1 MPKTA
6 TAQIDKL
13 KVPPHSIEA
22 EQAVLGGLLLSGQ
35 AWDQIADIV
44 LEEDFY
50 RQDHQLILRAVK
62 ELNDK
67 GSPTDAI
74 TVSGWFE
81 SNGLL
86 ERVDGGAYISSLA
99 NFTPS
104 AANIRSYAEIVREKS
119 VLRQLID
126 IGSEITNSAFRSD
139 GKDSSELME
148 EAERAVFAIADQS
161 KRGKSYV
168 TMSETLKE
176 AFQKIQELHTN
187 ARDITGVATGFSDL
201 DRMTA
206 GMQPSDLIIIAG
218 RPAMG
223 KTTFAMNIAE
233 NAAIRHDIPVAVFS
247 MEMSSLQLVMRLFSS
262 LGQIDQGKLRTGRLD
277 DTDWPNLTSAMTMLN
292 KTKFFIDETPS
303 LSPSDLRARARRLK
317 KEHDIGLLVVDYL
330 QLMAI
335 PGGNENRATE
345 ISEIS
350 RTLKAI
356 AKELNIPVLALSQLN
371 RQLEQRPNKRP
382 VMADLRECVTG
393 DPRVVCANGEH
404 VPIREL
410 VGKTPDVIALTDKQK
425 LVSCRSDKVWKVG
438 RKPVFEISLA
448 SGRKF
453 TATAGHRMFAFD
465 GWRELGELKT
475 GDRLALARQ
484 LPEPEST
491 ISWSDSRVALLGQM
505 IGDGSYLKGQPLR
518 YTTNSEDNSELVRQ
532 AAEQEFGLKVNRHES
547 DGSWHQLVF
556 SGNGNRWHPAGMNL
570 WLRELGIF
578 DQRSHEKHIPVE
590 AFKLSNLQTGLLL
603 RNLWATDGT
612 IHTRKSGQKGS
623 HVIHYSTN
631 SPQLAKDVAALL
643 LRLGIVARIRKT
655 QKGDYRPGYLV
666 TITGMEMQH
675 AFLERV
681 GAFGPRR
688 IQAEKLANTLRGKKA
703 VTNVDSLPQEIF
715 SYICEQLMLKGIST
729 RKAAS
734 IRGTSYGGMAH
745 FTFSPSR
752 EVVQSYADML
762 DDDYLQMHA
771 NSDVFWDRVVEIKA
785 KGEEDVY
792 DLTVPGPASW
802 LADGLVSHN
811 SGAIEQDAD
820 LILFIYRDEVYNEE
834 TTKDKGMA
842 EIIIGKHRNGSTG
855 TVRLSFQGP
864 YLRFANYVS
873 EHFYGD
879 E

>member
-382 VMADLRECVTG
+382 VMADLRE
-393 DPRVVCANGEH
+393 
-404 VPIREL
+404 
-410 VGKTPDVIALTDKQK
+410 
-425 LVSCRSDKVWKVG
+425 
-438 RKPVFEISLA
+438 
-448 SGRKF
+448 
-453 TATAGHRMFAFD
+453 
-465 GWRELGELKT
+465 
-475 GDRLALARQ
+475 
-484 LPEPEST
+484 
-491 ISWSDSRVALLGQM
+491 
-505 IGDGSYLKGQPLR
+505 
-518 YTTNSEDNSELVRQ
+518 
-532 AAEQEFGLKVNRHES
+532 
-547 DGSWHQLVF
+547 
-556 SGNGNRWHPAGMNL
+556 
-570 WLRELGIF
+570 
-578 DQRSHEKHIPVE
+578 
-590 AFKLSNLQTGLLL
+590 
-603 RNLWATDGT
+603 
-612 IHTRKSGQKGS
+612 
-623 HVIHYSTN
+623 
-631 SPQLAKDVAALL
+631 
-643 LRLGIVARIRKT
+643 
-655 QKGDYRPGYLV
+655 
-666 TITGMEMQH
+666 
-675 AFLERV
+675 
-681 GAFGPRR
+681 
-688 IQAEKLANTLRGKKA
+688 
-703 VTNVDSLPQEIF
+703 
-715 SYICEQLMLKGIST
+715 
-729 RKAAS
+729 
-734 IRGTSYGGMAH
+734 
-745 FTFSPSR
+745 
-752 EVVQSYADML
+752 
-762 DDDYLQMHA
+762 
-771 NSDVFWDRVVEIKA
+771 
-785 KGEEDVY
+785 
-792 DLTVPGPASW
+792 
-802 LADGLVSHN
+802 

-820 LILFIYRDEVYNEE
+820 LILFIYRDEVYNAE

-864 YLRFANYVS
+864 FLRFANYVS
-873 EHFYGD
+873 EHYYGD